1 VSGCYVARL
10 VADEVPGLAQR
21 TPFTLNGF
29 YPAMR
34 EQFVEEGA
42 KVRVW
47 ALKDQIKMF
56 CFLSLIYCFSIAFIN
71 SGIRAQCNSPRR
83 AHVGQ
88 ISSD

>member
-1 VSGCYVARL
+1 VARL

-47 ALKDQIKMF
+47 ALKE
-56 CFLSLIYCFSIAFIN
+56 SRTRA
-71 SGIRAQCNSPRR
+71 SGYSTMAAAS
-83 AHVGQ
+83 AGGV
-88 ISSD
+88 